1 MEINWGWGGV
11 YEKWLNF
18 IMCDKSQNQ
27 PQLFAFWVVVANKI
41 DYLDKAGFA
50 AYPCVQVLTSDIH
63 HCQSAKGYRKVSLNN
78 VYWKVPLN
86 NVPKPASPL
95 QSSSPEINWRGVE

>member
-18 IMCDKSQNQ
+18 IMCGKSQNQ
-27 PQLFAFWVVVANKI
+27 PQLFAFWVVVANEI

-50 AYPCVQVLTSDIH
+50 AYPCVQVLLIFLLI
-63 HCQSAKGYRKVSLNN
+63 QGGPQ
-78 VYWKVPLN
+78 WGP
-86 NVPKPASPL
+86 P
-95 QSSSPEINWRGVE
+95 